1 MPDMIRSARP
11 KRSPVPVRLMLAALG
26 LSLFAIPLV
35 AQTPP
40 PPPVRTPFGDVPAN
54 DPRKEIIQTVL
65 DSRATTTGLMTEA
78 MWRAGAFHMA
88 WQRVGQYFP
97 QRASFTTAREHFLTH
112 FFNPL
117 GYQELEIFD
126 SDYLRMC
133 VRNRTTFTREG
144 VVGAYRGM
152 REGDAA
158 GAASFSRKFGALEP
172 YFRDEASKERLRDM
186 IGGELF
192 DHLLDSLR
200 REGYHMFAGA
210 LIHEGMHAL
219 MDDPARVAAI
229 QEQYKSCQ
237 LPVQWDE
244 LRAYMAE
251 INYHARF
258 YNWAVGDIFAS
269 WRQIEN
275 LLKQLEALRKKP
287 KPLSEADKEK
297 LEEIKA
303 KIKAYIAL
311 IRLRMREIETSAER
325 MRGLMGNFRQEHLK
339 PNAPAKDQDMIKSV
353 AAAVTNFVTAV
364 GQELQR
370 QELLLKGLE
379 EYLDLWNR
387 WAGCELKTP
396 PERKIVDDIL
406 RRAKGARWP
415 APPIAQAEELR
426 KRGEK
431 EIGKLGY
438 QLGGASSDPAGTS
451 AGGSAPGASGTG
463 RSFTLSAFYLGTKP
477 SLGALNDYIDYLN
490 ATWEGDLPAFGMEHG
505 YGVGLGW
512 RFSPAFEAGLSF
524 ERTSAAVSGRLGAS
538 SYESTHSVN
547 AYGIYLAVRSPELLP
562 AVRLMAQA
570 GAFYADARYAE
581 TENDFVT
588 AGRDGALGWR
598 VSAGAEVELS
608 ERLFASL
615 FGGYRQATLDGFD
628 ASFFMP
634 GSPPV
639 RLEFSGPTIQ
649 AGLSFRF

>member
-11 KRSPVPVRLMLAALG
+11 KRAPVPARLMPAALG
-26 LSLFAIPLV
+26 LVLIALPLV
-35 AQTPP
+35 AQAPA
-40 PPPVRTPFGDVPAN
+40 PPPVRTPFEGVPPSDA
-54 DPRKEIIQTVL
+54 RKEIVQTVL
-65 DSRATTTGLMTEA
+65 SSPAHTTGLMTEA
-78 MWRAGAFHMA
+78 AWKAGDLNLA
-88 WQRVGQYFP
+88 WQRATQFFP
-97 QRASFTTAREHFLTH
+97 GRAHFTTASDQFLTH

-133 VRNRTTFTREG
+133 VGNRSTFTREG
-144 VVGAYRGM
+144 VVGAYGGL
-152 REGDAA
+152 RESDPA
-158 GAASFSRKFGALEP
+158 GAASFSRKLGALEP
-172 YFRDEASKERLRDM
+172 YFRDEASKERLRNRL
-186 IGGELF
+186 GGELF

-210 LIHEGMHAL
+210 LIHEGSHAR
-219 MDDPARVAAI
+219 MDDAARVEAI
-229 QEQYKSCQ
+229 QDEYKACK

-244 LRAYMAE
+244 LRAYMTE

-258 YNWAVGDIFAS
+258 YNWAVGDIQAS
-269 WRQIEN
+269 WKKIES

-325 MRGLMGNFRQEHLK
+325 MRGLMGNFRQEHIK
-339 PNAPAKDQDMIKSV
+339 PTAPATEQEMIKSI

-370 QELLLKGLE
+370 QELLLQGLE

-396 PERKIVDDIL
+396 PDKKIVDDIL
-406 RRAKGARWP
+406 KRAKGARWP
-415 APPIAQAEELR
+415 APPIAQVEELR

-438 QLGGASSDPAGTS
+438 RIGGASSGPAGTS

-490 ATWEGDLPAFGMEHG
+490 ATWDGDLPAFGTEHG

-512 RFSPAFEAGLSF
+512 RFSPALEAGLSF
-524 ERTSAAVSGRLGAS
+524 ERTSAAVSGRLGAT

-562 AVRLMAQA
+562 AVRLVARA

-588 AGRDGALGWR
+588 AGRDGTFGWR
-598 VSAGAEVELS
+598 AAAGPEVELS
-608 ERLFASL
+608 ERLFVSL
-615 FGGYRQATLDGFD
+615 FGGYRQAALDGFD
-628 ASFFMP
+628 VSFFMP

>member
-1 MPDMIRSARP
+1 MRRRSMPRRTPAS
-11 KRSPVPVRLMLAALG
+11 VRRTLAAVG
-26 LSLFAIPLV
+26 LLMTAFPLV

-54 DPRKEIIQTVL
+54 DPRREIIQTVL
-65 DSRATTTGLMTEA
+65 DSPACTTGLMTAA
-78 MWRAGAFHMA
+78 MWRAGDFHMA
-88 WQRVGQYFP
+88 WQRVGQFFT
-97 QRASFTTAREHFLTH
+97 QRVSFTTARDQFLTH

-133 VRNRTTFTREG
+133 VGNRLTFTREG

-152 REGDAA
+152 RENDPA
-158 GAASFSRKFGALEP
+158 GAESFSRKLGALEP
-172 YFRDEASKERLRDM
+172 YFSDEASKERLRDM

-229 QEQYKSCQ
+229 QEQYKSCK

-269 WRQIEN
+269 WKQIEN

-297 LEEIKA
+297 LEQIKA

-311 IRLRMREIETSAER
+311 IRLRMREIEASAQR
-325 MRGLMGNFRQEHLK
+325 MQGLMGSFRQEHIK
-339 PNAPAKDQDMIKSV
+339 PTAPAREQNMIKSI

-370 QELLLKGLE
+370 QELLLNGLE
-379 EYLDLWNR
+379 EYLALWNR

-396 PERKIVDDIL
+396 PEKKIADEIL
-406 RRAKGARWP
+406 KRAKGAKWP
-415 APPIAQAEELR
+415 APPIAQADDIR
-426 KRGEK
+426 KKAEK
-431 EIGKLGY
+431 EIVKLGD
-438 QLGGASSDPAGTS
+438 LIGGAPSGPAGRG
-451 AGGSAPGASGTG
+451 AG
-463 RSFTLSAFYLGTKP
+463 RNFTLSAFYLGTSP
-477 SLGALNDYIDYLN
+477 SLGALNDYIGYLN
-490 ATWEGDLPAFGMEHG
+490 VTWDGDVPVFGKEHG
-505 YGVGLGW
+505 FGVGLGW
-512 RFSPAFEAGLSF
+512 RFSPVLEAGLAF
-524 ERTSAAVSGRLGAS
+524 ERTSAAVAGRMGVN
-538 SYESTHSVN
+538 SYVSTHSVN
-547 AYGIYLAVRSPELLP
+547 TFGIYLAARSPEVLP
-562 AVRLMAQA
+562 AVRLAAQA
-570 GAFYADARYAE
+570 GAYYAAASYTE

-588 AGRDGALGWR
+588 AGRDGAFGWR
-598 VSAGAEVELS
+598 VAAGPEVELA
-608 ERLFASL
+608 ENMSL
-615 FGGYRQATLDGFD
+615 SLLGGYRQATLDGFEV
-628 ASFFMP
+628 SFFMP
-634 GSPPV
+634 ANPPV